1 MANTDISICSNAL
14 LMLGDPP
21 ISSFTE
27 GSDPNNIRRAQ
38 LVGNLWPQVR
48 DNVLRAKTWNC
59 AKKRVLLSSEATAP
73 AFGFSAR
80 FLKPGDWLRTIQVG
94 YDYEQWQFRDENGF
108 ILCSSSALPL
118 QYVFRNEVAA
128 SYDAMLVDVLSLAM
142 AARIC
147 YAITKS
153 AAQQKNQVDM
163 LREAWIRAGAVDG
176 QDDGPEDIGSF
187 DLLSARLGGSN
198 FNV

>member
-1 MANTDISICSNAL
+1 
-14 LMLGDPP
+14 MLGDAP

-27 GSDPNNIRRAQ
+27 GGDPTNIRRAQ

-59 AKKRVLLSSEATAP
+59 CKKRVLLSSETTVP
-73 AFGFSAR
+73 AFVFSAR

-94 YDYEQWQFRDENGF
+94 YDYEQWTYRDEGGF
-108 ILCSSSALPL
+108 ILCSTAALPL
-118 QYVFRNEVAA
+118 QYIFRNENPAT
-128 SYDAMLVDVLSLAM
+128 YDSMLVDVLSLAM

-153 AAQQKNQVDM
+153 AAQQKNQVDL

-187 DLLSARLGGSN
+187 DLLSARLGGGS
-198 FNV
+198 FTI